1 MYISRKERTA
11 VLDAVDFIR
20 TNTDG
25 ATDQTPYDEMCS
37 TLMRIFDKATKDL
50 VKRRQ
55 AKETRKYLNL
65 IKREQ

>member
-25 ATDQTPYDEMCS
+25 ATDRGNEYISES
-37 TLMRIFDKATKDL
+37 A
-50 VKRRQ
+50 
-55 AKETRKYLNL
+55 
-65 IKREQ
+65 